1 MSDNMEINYEELLP
15 SLFSTETMEERI
27 QFLETQVLQL
37 ETELETLQDE
47 IRNDGETTK
56 VKILTF
62 CN

>member
-15 SLFSTETMEERI
+15 SLFATETMEERI